1 MSQTILIE
9 PDEGLKKI
17 FSLNLNTYALTDV
30 IDRDGAKDTIE
41 LLKILPS
48 ISLII
53 CKNEVGDEKTAVMI
67 ANFLKE
73 EQLDIPMIVLGECKE
88 LSQSYLTLKYPIS
101 WEVLIKH
108 AATTLGVSEELIESK
123 KEPAFVPIDA
133 FYFYDIQHTP
143 CDVYIRIKKNNGEYQ
158 FVKRLHNQDKFTP
171 DDIKKYE
178 AQGLKQ
184 FYVPKDY
191 QQYFVNFVTNSI
203 IKNLEKDDLTLKE
216 RLSTNANAYE
226 IVKDQIN
233 IAGLD
238 QASTD
243 LADSCIQSMVKAI
256 NSAPKLAELLK
267 ELFSSKISYAYQHA
281 HLVAVIG
288 DFILSKQTWYK
299 PQHLDLFTFVS
310 FFGDIT
316 LKSETEIKINTLSD
330 LQNSAL
336 DDAQRQKVNSHALDA
351 SEIVQ
356 DHPSQTQD
364 MITIIKQHHGAE
376 DGIGFIDDPSDDLHP
391 ISKVFIISDAFVK
404 TMLDPD
410 APKNKKDILSILY
423 AQYTSEKYQKII
435 KVLEQKMD

>member
-9 PDEGLKKI
+9 PDEGLRKI
-17 FSLNLNTYALTDV
+17 FSINLNTYALTDV
-30 IDRDGAKDTIE
+30 IDRTGAKDTIE

-53 CKNEVGDEKTAVMI
+53 CKNEIDGDKTAVHI

-73 EQLDIPMIVLGECKE
+73 ENLDIPMIILGECKE
-88 LSQSYLTLKYPIS
+88 LVDTYLTLKYPIS
-101 WEVLIKH
+101 WEILIKH
-108 AATTLGVSEELIESK
+108 AANTLGVSQDLIEK
-123 KEPAFVPIDA
+123 QKEPAFVAIDS

-171 DDIKKYE
+171 EDIKKYE
-178 AQGLKQ
+178 SQGLKQ

-191 QQYFVNFVTNSI
+191 QQYFVNFVTNNI
-203 IKNLEKDDLTLKE
+203 IKNLERDDLSLKE

-226 IVKDQIN
+226 IVKDQIS

-238 QASTD
+238 QASTE
-243 LADSCIQSMVKAI
+243 LADSCIQSMVKSI
-256 NSAPKLAELLK
+256 NSSPKLADLLK

-299 PQHLDLFTFVS
+299 PQHLDLFTFVA
-310 FFGDIT
+310 FFSDIT
-316 LKSETEIKINTLSD
+316 LKSEIEIKINSPHD
-330 LQNSAL
+330 LKNASL
-336 DDAQRQKVNSHALDA
+336 NDAQKQKVNSHALDA
-351 SEIVQ
+351 SEIVT
-356 DHPSQTQD
+356 DHPSQTED
-364 MITIIKQHHGAE
+364 MITIIKQHQGAL
-376 DGIGFIDDPSDDLHP
+376 DGIGFVDDPSEELHP
-391 ISKVFIISDAFVK
+391 IAKVFVVSDAFVK
-404 TMLDPD
+404 VMLDPD

-423 AQYTSEKYQKII
+423 AQFTNEKYQKII
-435 KVLEQKMD
+435 KVLERKID